1 MPVGESN
8 ARMKRMRLVV
18 SGRVQ
23 GVCFRLYTVREAS
36 RLGLKGW
43 VRNLRSG
50 EVEVLAEGDE
60 ARLKDLELWCWHGPP
75 HAAVTA
81 VATSWAEATGEFT
94 DFRNADE

>member
-1 MPVGESN
+1 
-8 ARMKRMRLVV
+8 MRLVV

-36 RLGLKGW
+36 RLGLNGW

-60 ARLKDLELWCWHGPP
+60 ARLKDLEQWCRHGPP
-75 HAAVTA
+75 HAVVTG
-81 VATSWAEATGEFT
+81 VASSCGEATGEFT
-94 DFRNADE
+94 HFRNADE

>member
-1 MPVGESN
+1 
-8 ARMKRMRLVV
+8 MRRLHLVV

-36 RLGLKGW
+36 RLGLRGW

-60 ARLKDLELWCWHGPP
+60 AGLKALEAWCRQGPP
-75 HAAVTA
+75 HAAVTG
-81 VATSWAEATGEFT
+81 VAARYGEATGEFT
-94 DFRNADE
+94 RFRNADE

>member
-1 MPVGESN
+1 MTETRP
-8 ARMKRMRLVV
+8 KRMRLIV

-36 RLGLKGW
+36 RLGLNGW

-60 ARLKDLELWCWHGPP
+60 ARLKDLEQWCRHGPP
-75 HAAVTA
+75 HAVVTG
-81 VATSWAEATGEFT
+81 VASSYGDATGEFIG
-94 DFRNADE
+94 FRNADE